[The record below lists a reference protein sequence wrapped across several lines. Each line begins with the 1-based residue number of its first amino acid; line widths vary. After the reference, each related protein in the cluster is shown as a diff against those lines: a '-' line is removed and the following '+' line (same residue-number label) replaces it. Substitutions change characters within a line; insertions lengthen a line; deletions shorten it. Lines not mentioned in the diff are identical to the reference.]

1 MNPQFDLF
9 DSHHWGYSTVTVG
22 REDCRYVAYAVDK
35 TVDDAHAPKRRLADL
50 RVARD
55 RLV

>member
-1 MNPQFDLF
+1 VF
-9 DSHHWGYSTVTVG
+9 DSHHWGYATVTVG